1 MKNKI
6 IYWTATGL
14 ISLMMLMSAFAYF
27 NDPAVSEGFTS
38 MGFPDYFRVEL
49 GLAKIL
55 GVLVLLL
62 PFSPKFLKEWAY
74 AGFAITF
81 ISAFIAHFVNGHPF
95 SAIIMPV
102 VAAALLITSR
112 IYLSKQSA

>member
-1 MKNKI
+1 MQNKI
-6 IYWTATGL
+6 IYWTTTGL
-14 ISLMMLMSAFAYF
+14 ISVMMLLSAFAYF
-27 NDPAVSEGFTS
+27 NDPTVSEGFTS

-74 AGFAITF
+74 AGFGITF
-81 ISAFIAHFVNGHPF
+81 VSAFIAHFVNGHPF

-102 VAAALLITSR
+102 IAAVLLITSR

>member
-14 ISLMMLMSAFAYF
+14 ISLMMLFSAFAYF
-27 NDPAVSEGFTS
+27 NDPSVSAGFTS

-62 PFSPKFLKEWAY
+62 PFTPKFLKEWAY
-74 AGFAITF
+74 AGFGITF
-81 ISAFIAHFVNGHPF
+81 ISAFIAHFVSGHPF